1 MSNNQKLFK
10 DAIADAKALR
20 EVAIANAKAALE
32 ESFSPRI
39 QSMFEK
45 RIMEAEE
52 LDEETELDE
61 KVTYQGDKDNLID
74 PLDENMD
81 IDDSME
87 EEVDLEELF
96 NSLSEEEEDVN
107 EYFFYGDEEEGE
119 NSEMEGEDSE
129 MVDEDYDLDEILAE
143 LEKEDSLEEGED
155 EEINENTMFEKAT
168 GDEGIGEITVDE
180 MREMIQDAIKA
191 ALGDAGNGGDEEM
204 DMDMD
209 LDMGDEGESEDMDLD
224 IDMDSEEGEGEDE
237 EGKDEKKSKKKSKK
251 DELDEIRALYERKKK
266 AMKDELDER
275 RRYKM
280 NPKKELDEY
289 FSFSN
294 KSPESQRAKNKPSDV
309 LGRRGQGQ
317 ITPDNKD
324 IYKKVVG
331 KKGDMGKMYGN
342 MGPKGS
348 LPEVE
353 ELDEAVKVIK
363 SLRSQLNEVNLLNAK
378 LIYVNRIFKSNNLNE
393 NQKIKVV
400 NSFDKA
406 QTLNEAKNIYEVI
419 KDTFK
424 STSLGKN
431 KTQLHESKSF
441 ASSIIGGKTAKNPII
456 DSNDSISRMQKLAGI
471 I

>member
-1 MSNNQKLFK
+1 VKNKKKIKNLKMSNNQKLFK

-87 EEVDLEELF
+87 EEIDLEELF
-96 NSLSEEEEDVN
+96 NSLSEEEDM
-107 EYFFYGDEEEGE
+107 EEGYGARE
-119 NSEMEGEDSE
+119 YEEGRDSEMEE
-129 MVDEDYDLDEILAE
+129 DEDYDLDEILAE
-143 LEKEDSLEEGED
+143 LEKEDSLEEGEE

-204 DMDMD
+204 DMGMD

-224 IDMDSEEGEGEDE
+224 IDMGAEDGEDE
-237 EGKDEKKSKKKSKK
+237 EGKDEEKPKKKSKK
-251 DELDEIRALYERKKK
+251 DELDERK
-266 AMKDELDER
+266 
-275 RRYKM
+275 RYKM

-289 FSFSN
+289 FSFSD
-294 KSPESQRAKNKPSDV
+294 KGPASQRAKNKPSDV

-324 IYKKVVG
+324 AYKKVVG
-331 KKGDMGKMYGN
+331 KKGDMGKFYGN
-342 MGPKGS
+342 VGPKGS
-348 LPEVE
+348 LPETE
-353 ELDEAVKVIK
+353 ELEEAINVIQ
-363 SLRSQLNEVNLLNAK
+363 SLRAQLNEVNLLNAK

-393 NQKIKVV
+393 SQKVKVV

-419 KDTFK
+419 KDTFR